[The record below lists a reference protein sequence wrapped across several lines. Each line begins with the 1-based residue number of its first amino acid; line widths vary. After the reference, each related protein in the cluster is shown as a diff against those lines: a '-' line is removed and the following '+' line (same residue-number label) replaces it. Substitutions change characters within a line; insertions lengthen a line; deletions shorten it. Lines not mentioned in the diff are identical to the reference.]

1 MIDLKRKLETTNL
14 TITKLDKRI
23 KDLETLTTKVKDRLN
38 EESIKRMELQN
49 AQFTSFEGNNFQIK
63 TIKDSIGQ
71 LATLLNNS
79 FNEFKTSITQE
90 LHEKTSNLER
100 IIEEKTNLIDN
111 MITSNSEFEANQK
124 KITEEINTKLLNMEE
139 EINSS
144 LNQFKEEIGENSN
157 KINNFDKIISND
169 KKFLEEQISIIN
181 KQFDSIEKESKI
193 NKSFKTNINTNLAD
207 IESNLRNQKENIFK
221 LKNDYDILLT
231 NYDDKLNNVYKL
243 IRDESENMRSVQND
257 IYRHLE
263 LIENKT
269 MTKLNELSDYFN
281 KEINVHR
288 NEIEHFEKHILDE
301 HTHFSDFFQEK
312 LEVFEENV
320 NKNVNFTDCDI
331 KQIKILINGLKD
343 ENENIKLKIND
354 NINQLN
360 KFHNKKI
367 ETILKI
373 LMNSN
378 LIPPDFDYNS
388 FCSWNI
394 NSIFL
399 NEIDSSNRTN
409 FQKEN
414 NYNE

>member
-23 KDLETLTTKVKDRLN
+23 KDLETLTTKINDRLN
-38 EESIKRMELQN
+38 EESLKRMELQN
-49 AQFTSFEGNNFQIK
+49 VQFTSFEGNNFQIK

-124 KITEEINTKLLNMEE
+124 KITEEINTKLLNMEK

-144 LNQFKEEIGENSN
+144 LNQFKEEIDENSN
-157 KINNFDKIISND
+157 KINSFDKIISDD

-181 KQFDSIEKESKI
+181 KQFDSIEKENKI

-243 IRDESENMRSVQND
+243 IRDESENIRSVQND

-312 LEVFEENV
+312 LEAFEENV
-320 NKNVNFTDCDI
+320 NKNVNFTDGDI

-343 ENENIKLKIND
+343 ENENIKQKIND
-354 NINQLN
+354 NINELN

-373 LMNSN
+373 LMNNN
-378 LIPPDFDYNS
+378 LVPPDFDYNS

-394 NSIFL
+394 NNFFL

>member
-23 KDLETLTTKVKDRLN
+23 KDLETLTTKINDRLN
-38 EESIKRMELQN
+38 EESLKRMELQN
-49 AQFTSFEGNNFQIK
+49 VQFTSFEGNNFQIK

-90 LHEKTSNLER
+90 LHEKTSNLGR

-144 LNQFKEEIGENSN
+144 LNQFKEEIDENSN
-157 KINNFDKIISND
+157 KINSFDKIISDD

-181 KQFDSIEKESKI
+181 KQFDSIEKENKI

-243 IRDESENMRSVQND
+243 IRDESENIRSVQND

-312 LEVFEENV
+312 LEAFEENV
-320 NKNVNFTDCDI
+320 NKNVNFTDGDI

-343 ENENIKLKIND
+343 ENENIKQKIND
-354 NINQLN
+354 NINELN

-373 LMNSN
+373 LMNNN
-378 LIPPDFDYNS
+378 LVPPDFDYNS

-394 NSIFL
+394 NNFFL

>member
-23 KDLETLTTKVKDRLN
+23 KDLETLSTKINDRLN
-38 EESIKRMELQN
+38 EESLKRMELQN
-49 AQFTSFEGNNFQIK
+49 VQFTSFEGNNLQIK

-79 FNEFKTSITQE
+79 FNEFKTSITQK
-90 LHEKTSNLER
+90 LHVKTSNLGR

-124 KITEEINTKLLNMEE
+124 KITEEINTKLLNMEK

-144 LNQFKEEIGENSN
+144 LNQFKEEIDENSN
-157 KINNFDKIISND
+157 KINRFDKRISDD
-169 KKFLEEQISIIN
+169 KKFLEEQISNIN
-181 KQFDSIEKESKI
+181 KQFDSIEKENKI

-312 LEVFEENV
+312 LEAFEENV
-320 NKNVNFTDCDI
+320 NKNVNFIDGDI

-343 ENENIKLKIND
+343 ENENIKQKIND
-354 NINQLN
+354 NINELN

-373 LMNSN
+373 LMNNN
-378 LIPPDFDYNS
+378 LVPPDFDYNS

-394 NSIFL
+394 NNFFL